1 MYGFL
6 LIQLN
11 NIVLEE
17 KILLNSSEKQARLL
31 EPAKRAHKKPDT
43 GVEINNK
50 SAYYVIRD
58 CAMITQKYLALHIWN
73 CYPDPYE
80 SLKGKLTAD
89 EIKEFLKKCEKDEAA
104 LHLKHVIIGDIRSKF
119 DTTISTSKSFDYSM
133 EEEDIYSYY
142 SDTENTDDDDIVE
155 TEMTEEQML
164 MKFFDVDPNK
174 L

>member
-1 MYGFL
+1 MGL
-6 LIQLN
+6 PLN
-11 NIVLEE
+11 NVVLEE
-17 KILLNSSEKQARLL
+17 KILENSTEKQAKLIG
-31 EPAKRAHKKPDT
+31 PATRAYKKPDT

-58 CAMITQKYLALHIWN
+58 CALITQKYLALHIWN
-73 CYPDPYE
+73 CYTDPFE
-80 SLKGKLTAD
+80 ALKGKFTAD
-89 EIKEFLKKCEKDEAA
+89 EIKDFLKRSKKNNE
-104 LHLKHVIIGDIRSKF
+104 LSHLKHVIIGDIRAK
-119 DTTISTSKSFDYSM
+119 FDYSM

-142 SDTENTDDDDIVE
+142 SDAEETSDKDIVE

>member
-1 MYGFL
+1 MP
-6 LIQLN
+6 LN
-11 NIVLEE
+11 NIVFEE
-17 KILLNSSEKQARLL
+17 KILENSTEKQAKLIG
-31 EPAKRAHKKPDT
+31 PAERAYKKPDT

-58 CAMITQKYLALHIWN
+58 CALITQKYLVLHIWN
-73 CYPDPYE
+73 CYPDPFE
-80 SLKGKLTAD
+80 ALKGKFTAD
-89 EIKEFLKKCEKDEAA
+89 EIKDFLKRSKKNDE
-104 LHLKHVIIGDIRSKF
+104 LSHLKHVIIGDIRAKF
-119 DTTISTSKSFDYSM
+119 DTTVTTSTDFDYSM

-142 SDTENTDDDDIVE
+142 SDAEETSDKDVVE

>member
-1 MYGFL
+1 M
-6 LIQLN
+6 
-11 NIVLEE
+11 LEE